1 MSDKK
6 HISPF
11 LSGMLDLNSGKSTT
25 DQLKDMGYL
34 DGGVVP
40 ALPLHHKVQLIG
52 SEKHK
57 VIMVTDDIKRRIA
70 KIKEG
75 MVRTDVDSWMFNM
88 EAMVQLGA
96 PVGHG
101 LVHPNGRAYILMEFA
116 VSGDSLYEKL
126 PDLLSSSYKEEMVN
140 ELTVKMRGKYP
151 VIFNNIEK
159 TGSSLTE
166 LAKTLSRVEEHLD
179 LMRSIVTPEDAYPDV
194 EYPVDFLIQFFMNA
208 LYYDDYE
215 MASMNFEVVVD
226 GKLLHPRHY
235 RVARNCEVTF
245 LNWEVAGKDITVNY
259 SKGARWDV
267 DLNSHHRDKNMLR
280 DFIDGLPDPDAAAS
294 FGKMARRIEA
304 LRGGFPVQDI
314 DSASLYGTKM
324 YKTKL
329 ASTGMALCTDMEGYG
344 RHYFPVKEKE
354 NPPTVRTNSRQKL
367 VDNGK
372 RQWPGAKQRKG
383 HRNG

>member
-6 HISPF
+6 SISPF
-11 LSGMLDLNSGKSTT
+11 MSMVSGLHSGKSMT
-25 DQLKDMGYL
+25 DHLKDMGYL

-40 ALPLHHKVQLIG
+40 AAPLYHKTQLIG

-57 VIMVTDDIKRRIA
+57 VMMVADDIKRRIA
-70 KIKEG
+70 KIREG
-75 MVRTDVDSWMFNM
+75 MNKSESDTWILDV
-88 EAMVQLGA
+88 EAMVQLGS

-116 VSGDSLYEKL
+116 VTGNALYEKL
-126 PDLLSSSYKEEMVN
+126 PDLLSHSYKEEMVN

-151 VIFNNIEK
+151 VIFNNFEK
-159 TGSSLTE
+159 VGGSVTL
-166 LAKTLSRVEEHLD
+166 LAKTLSRVDEHLD
-179 LMRSIVTPEDAYPDV
+179 LMKNLSTPEDMYPDV
-194 EYPVDFLIQFFMNA
+194 EYSADFLIQFFMNA

-226 GKLLHPRHY
+226 DKLLHPRHY
-235 RVARNCEVTF
+235 RVARNTCELTF
-245 LNWEVAGKDITVNY
+245 LNWEVAGKDVKVNY

-267 DLNSHHRDKNMLR
+267 DLNSYQREKNELR
-280 DFIDGLPDPDAAAS
+280 DFINTLPDPEKAS
-294 FGKMARRIEA
+294 QFGVIARRIEA
-304 LRGGFPVQDI
+304 MRGGILPDI
-314 DSASLYGTKM
+314 DSLAMYGTQLH
-324 YKTKL
+324 KTKL

-354 NPPTVRTNSRQKL
+354 NPPTVRTNGRQKL

-372 RQWPGAKQRKG
+372 RQWPEAKRRKG
-383 HRNG
+383 HR